1 VVEGEQYSIISLY
14 AGATLKQCIEEKL
27 LTEAQLEDV
36 IAQVRATILR
46 LHEVGVVHDDL
57 HQQNICVVFVEE
69 KVQAQV
75 IDFGLVTF
83 VADEY
88 DENQRDDALEN
99 FDSLAEDVR
108 SLLSKSSLS

>member
-1 VVEGEQYSIISLY
+1 M
-14 AGATLKQCIEEKL
+14 
-27 LTEAQLEDV
+27 
-36 IAQVRATILR
+36 RATILR
-46 LHEVGVVHDDL
+46 LHEVGVIHDDL
-57 HQQNICVVFVEE
+57 HEQNICVVFVEE

-99 FDSLAEDVR
+99 FDLLAEDVR

>member
-1 VVEGEQYSIISLY
+1 M
-14 AGATLKQCIEEKL
+14 
-27 LTEAQLEDV
+27 
-36 IAQVRATILR
+36 R
-46 LHEVGVVHDDL
+46 LHEAGVVHDDL
-57 HQQNICVVFVEE
+57 HEQNICVVFVEE

-99 FDSLAEDVR
+99 FDLLAEDVR